1 MFGYLPN
8 KRVVILDLGYVLS
21 SQLRCV
27 GQSSDRVAAIEVE
40 KTKFGYGLLED
51 GRVVNSD
58 DCSPERAVGI
68 AANLRSVLQVVIGL
82 LLDEFGEAN

>member
-27 GQSSDRVAAIEVE
+27 GQSSDRVAIEVE
-40 KTKFGYGLLED
+40 KTKFGYGLLKD

-58 DCSPERAVGI
+58 DSSPERAVGI
-68 AANLRSVLQVVIGL
+68 AANLRSVLQVVLGL
-82 LLDEFGEAN
+82 LLDELGEAN